1 MKKNFTRTVTI
12 TATAMLI
19 GTMPFTATGVLATEN
34 KYPAIATYN
43 EIATPQTTIYDELE
57 AVAPQADVEIP
68 GTEEIATSGK
78 WGTCDWNFEDGV
90 LTISGGVGTSTAI
103 SDGEY
108 VTSNVPWGKFQDK
121 ITKIN
126 IEGEITFEEGT
137 LLSCLFEDHSF
148 TGDSLKEI
156 NGLDKLD
163 TSNVTDMRYMFFNC
177 EALENLDLSSWDT
190 SNVANMGYMFLNC
203 EALKSLDLSKWD
215 TSNVTDMSCMFE
227 DCYNLKTLDVSNFNT
242 SKVTN
247 MREMFCGCESLKTL
261 DVSSFD
267 TSQVK
272 NMTEMFGDCENLKTL
287 DVSSFN
293 TSQVIDMGFMFSNCS
308 NLESLDL
315 SKFDTSNL
323 KSMYKMFLNCPSL
336 KEVSMDNFNTT
347 NLTSMT
353 SVFEGCNNLEILDLS
368 SFDLGNVEYSDNFI
382 LNCTNLKK
390 LVMPKSLGTKYK
402 DTIINNI
409 KSGMSE
415 NVSWKDRTDNQVYS
429 GKPDT
434 LIESH
439 NYVVTGSVYDKDEDE
454 DNNNTS
460 KDDTNKDNNN
470 TSKDDT
476 NKDNNDNNTG

>member
-247 MREMFCGCESLKTL
+247 MREMFCGCESLKKL

-272 NMTEMFGDCENLKTL
+272 KMMEMFGGCKKLKKL
-287 DVSSFN
+287 DLRSFN
-293 TSQVIDMGFMFSNCS
+293 KTQETGMEFMFSGCS
-308 NLESLDL
+308 SLESLDL

-336 KEVSMDNFNTT
+336 KEVYMDNFNKT
-347 NLTSMT
+347 NLKSMT
-353 SVFEGCNNLEILDLS
+353 SVFEGCNN
-368 SFDLGNVEYSDNFI
+368 
-382 LNCTNLKK
+382 
-390 LVMPKSLGTKYK
+390 
-402 DTIINNI
+402 
-409 KSGMSE
+409 
-415 NVSWKDRTDNQVYS
+415 
-429 GKPDT
+429 
-434 LIESH
+434 
-439 NYVVTGSVYDKDEDE
+439 
-454 DNNNTS
+454 
-460 KDDTNKDNNN
+460 
-470 TSKDDT
+470 
-476 NKDNNDNNTG
+476 